1 MEYGYR
7 LCTTPLGDLQLVAN
21 EVGLCGVL
29 WPHQHHSITSST
41 VIETSP
47 QHDILALAELQLQE
61 YFTGERKFFTI
72 PLAPEG
78 TEFQQRVWR
87 LLTDIPFGSTSTY
100 GQLAKKLG
108 DVNASRAVGAANGKN
123 KLAIVVPCHRV
134 IGNSGTL
141 TGFAGGLAAKE
152 YLLNLESGKRLLF

>member
-7 LCTTPLGDLQLVAN
+7 LCTTPLGDLQLAAN

-29 WPHQHHSITSST
+29 WPHQHQPKLAST
-41 VIETSP
+41 ATETSL

-61 YFTGERKFFTI
+61 YFKGERKTFTI

-87 LLTDIPFGSTSTY
+87 LLTDIPFGTTNTY

-123 KLAIVVPCHRV
+123 KIAIVVPCHRV

>member
-21 EVGLCGVL
+21 EAGLCGVL
-29 WPHQHHSITSST
+29 WPHQHQAMPAITAQKLL
-41 VIETSP
+41 P
-47 QHDILALAELQLQE
+47 QLAILEMADLQLQQ
-61 YFTGERKFFTI
+61 YFKGERKVFTI

-87 LLTDIPFGSTSTY
+87 LLIDIHFGSTSTY

-123 KLAIVVPCHRV
+123 KIAIVVPCHRV

-152 YLLNLESGKRLLF
+152 YLLNFENGKRMLF